1 MSWLQDWIH
10 FPAYALGVTGI
21 LLLLSN
27 RRSWLLILLTAQ
39 YFLATWLMLGS
50 VQLVSAGAILLAG
63 VLSALM
69 LFLTVSSARFQGREP
84 NEPAFPSSVLFRIAV
99 GVLGILASIGALR
112 ADIVQLAGLDP
123 MFILGGLFALFSGFM
138 QLGVTRRP
146 LRVAIGLL
154 TMLTG
159 FSVVYIALE
168 PSLAV
173 VALLALVHLGI
184 ALTCSYV
191 LLQVAGSSSKILEDK
206 A

>member
-1 MSWLQDWIH
+1 MPWLQDWIH
-10 FPAYALGVTGI
+10 IPAYALGVIGI

-27 RRSWLLILLTAQ
+27 DRIWLLILLTAQ
-39 YFLATWLMLGS
+39 YFLSAWLMLGS
-50 VQLVSAGAILLAG
+50 VQPVTSGAILLAG

-69 LFLTVSSARFQGREP
+69 LFLTVRSVRIQRFEP
-84 NEPAFPSSVLFRIAV
+84 YELAFPSNVLFRVAV

-112 ADIVQLAGLDP
+112 AEIVQLAGLDS
-123 MFILGGLFALFSGFM
+123 MFILGALFALFSGFM
-138 QLGVTRRP
+138 QLGVTRSP
-146 LRVAIGLL
+146 LRVAVGLL
-154 TMLTG
+154 TMLSG
-159 FSVVYIALE
+159 FSIVYVAIE

-191 LLQVAGSSSKILEDK
+191 LLQVAGSSAETLEDK